1 MQVLSFTQSIFHLL
15 YFPFFFSIFFSS
27 PFFSSIFFSSPFFSS
42 TFLSSPFFSSTFL
55 SSPFFCSFSFSSLF
69 FFFLLFSF
77 LLFSTL
83 FFPYLFSSLPVS
95 LIVSSLYTL
104 CCRNL
109 TGFEMNNAV
118 GSVVMIFLCVCIS

>member
-1 MQVLSFTQSIFHLL
+1 MQALSFTQSIFHLL
-15 YFPFFFSIFFSS
+15 YFPFFSSIFFSS
-27 PFFSSIFFSSPFFSS
+27 PFFSSIFF
-42 TFLSSPFFSSTFL
+42 SSPFFSSTFL

-95 LIVSSLYTL
+95 LFFSSRISLSSPL
-104 CCRNL
+104 CL
-109 TGFEMNNAV
+109 LFVVGIFEMNNAV
-118 GSVVMIFLCVCIS
+118 RSVVMIFLCVCIP